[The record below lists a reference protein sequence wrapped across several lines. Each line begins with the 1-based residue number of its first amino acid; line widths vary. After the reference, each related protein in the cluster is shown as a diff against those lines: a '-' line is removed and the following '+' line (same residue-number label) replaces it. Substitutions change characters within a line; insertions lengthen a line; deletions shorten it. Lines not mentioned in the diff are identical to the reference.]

1 MAGKIG
7 IRSARN
13 ATLVGL
19 SAVLL
24 WSLVVGLIRTV
35 SVQFGATGGAALIY
49 SLACLLLV
57 STVGWPD
64 IRRFPRPYLIVG
76 SLLFVSYELC
86 LSLSIGYAGNSQQA
100 IEVGMVNYLWP
111 TFTLVAA
118 ILFNG
123 QRANGWIIP
132 GIALSMIGICWVLAG
147 DRGIDP
153 AAIMANIRQNPL
165 SYGLAFVGALIW
177 AAYSVVT
184 ARHAQGRNGIT
195 LFFALTAGA
204 LWIKFL
210 AGGEP
215 ALVFTLP
222 SLLPLALASAA
233 MAFGYAAWNFGV
245 LHGNMT
251 VLAGASYFVPV
262 LSAAF
267 AAMVLVTPLSLPFWQ
282 GTVMVCAGSIVCWLA
297 TRAGRQQ
304 KL

>member
-7 IRSARN
+7 IQGARN

-19 SAVLL
+19 LAVLL

-35 SVQFGATGGAALIY
+35 SMQFGATGGAALIY
-49 SLACLLLV
+49 SLASLLLV
-57 STVGWPD
+57 VTVGLPD
-64 IRRFPRPYLIVG
+64 IRHFPRPYLVVG

-86 LSLSIGYAGNSQQA
+86 LSLSIGYATNSQQA

-111 TFTLVAA
+111 SFTLVAA

-123 QRANGWIIP
+123 QRANVLILP
-132 GIALSMIGICWVLAG
+132 GIALSMAGICWVLAG
-147 DRGIDP
+147 DRGVDI
-153 AAIMANIRQNPL
+153 AAILANIRQNPL

-184 ARHAQGRNGIT
+184 ARHAEGRNGIT
-195 LFFALTAGA
+195 LFFALTALV

-210 AGGEP
+210 LGGEP
-215 ALVFTLP
+215 GLAFTLP
-222 SLLPLALASAA
+222 SLLPLALAAAA

-267 AAMVLVTPLSLPFWQ
+267 AALVLATPLSVPFWQ
-282 GTVMVCAGSIVCWLA
+282 GTAMVCAGSITCWLA
-297 TRAGRQQ
+297 TRAGRRQ